1 MFAEII
7 FQFHSYSFIPTSECE
22 RNRKFVT
29 DCVRA
34 CVRKFGDKDDGIH
47 LGLQTGDIPIS
58 TDDVAGLLLVG
69 LGLGSVLGRVSPL
82 DMKCEYVCVQSA
94 YRTAKRRWRS
104 LRR

>member
-34 CVRKFGDKDDGIH
+34 YVLKFGDKDDGIH
-47 LGLQTGDIPIS
+47 LQTGDVHIS
-58 TDDVAGLLLVG
+58 TDDVAGLLLVW

-82 DMKCEYVCVQSA
+82 DVKCEYVCVQSA

-104 LRR
+104 PRS